1 MHIPSAEIYK
11 KMLHEA
17 ARIWFVPAVGIDTHA
32 ILLKAPANVLKAV
45 MRGCKV
51 KLSFA
56 IDKSANS
63 PVLVSCVQIYDDQ
76 DAPVM
81 VLSPHIN
88 QIEHNA
94 LPEILDRK
102 STPLFLYDELSRNIA
117 WAESSW
123 SEGVDKVSHL
133 MSSSQSFYAGVSTNA
148 VQSALDNLQISLNSA
163 IIIPSGTYID
173 FEQIELIAQSFN
185 AIDLYSYSVNDQG
198 HMFNALS
205 KDEGGGFEQSIW
217 QLIESLFDHQLYK
230 SPQTTNNAGKERE
243 LTDIFG
249 FNDKGIF
256 LFEAKVSS
264 VLNTSPERST
274 ERRAKN
280 IESQIEK
287 ALRQLCGAIRVI
299 RSNQKV
305 VSKSGSELSFDRQ
318 IVPHGIVVISEMLP
332 FIKCREVTYALIEAA
347 KESSSMLHIID
358 LGELWNLVSYSSSVY
373 HFDYCLMQ
381 RFEAVVNTEN
391 AFVRTKFIER

>member
-17 ARIWFVPAVGIDTHA
+17 ARIWFVPAVGTDTHA
-32 ILLKAPANVLKAV
+32 ILLKAPTNVLKAV
-45 MRGCKV
+45 MIGCRV

-56 IDKSANS
+56 IDKSANP

-76 DAPVM
+76 NAPVM

-88 QIEHNA
+88 QIEHTA
-94 LPEILDRK
+94 LPVILNRK

-123 SEGVDKVSHL
+123 SKNVDKVYQL
-133 MSSSQSFYAGVSTNA
+133 ISSCQSFYAGVSTNF
-148 VQSALDNLQISLNSA
+148 VQSALNNLQISLDPA
-163 IIIPSGTYID
+163 IIIPSATHIG
-173 FEQIELIAQSFN
+173 FEQIELVSQSFN
-185 AIDLYSYSVNDQG
+185 AIDIYGYSINDQG

-205 KDEGGGFEQSIW
+205 KDEGGGFEQSTW
-217 QLIESLFDHQLYK
+217 QLLESLFCHQLYK
-230 SPQTTNNAGKERE
+230 SPQTINNAGQERE

-256 LFEAKVSS
+256 LFETKVSS

-280 IESQIEK
+280 IESQINK
-287 ALRQLCGAIRVI
+287 ALGQVCGAIRVI
-299 RSNQKV
+299 RNNQK
-305 VSKSGSELSFDRQ
+305 Q
-318 IVPHGIVVISEMLP
+318 
-332 FIKCREVTYALIEAA
+332 KC
-347 KESSSMLHIID
+347 
-358 LGELWNLVSYSSSVY
+358 
-373 HFDYCLMQ
+373 
-381 RFEAVVNTEN
+381 
-391 AFVRTKFIER
+391 